1 MTNLRLGFNWNTAK
15 NCCYPDW
22 YSNDGNTELVHAE
35 YMYTSFEHYDSTEK
49 NNNNVEK
56 LIMEKKA
63 TCESW
68 KASRLQ

>member
-1 MTNLRLGFNWNTAK
+1 MTATH
-15 NCCYPDW
+15 
-22 YSNDGNTELVHAE
+22 TQLVHAG
-35 YMYTSFEHYDSTEK
+35 YTSFEHYDFTQK